1 MNSLNLYSE
10 PVAPTGNATADGLRR
25 VMGAP
30 TQDLL
35 SVVVREAV
43 QNSWDARLDSKGQP
57 AEILIRDRVLTSQQ
71 ANRLRE
77 WFGDRTP
84 PDALGKGL
92 RDWLMGSSLRVL
104 EIADFG
110 TEGLSGPE
118 HADEALKPGEA
129 AHFVDFLRN
138 VGKTHETVGGGTY
151 GFGKS
156 SFYGL
161 SSCNTILVDTVTR
174 RDGQF
179 IRRSM
184 GSGLGSRYSA
194 LSGDRTRNFTG
205 RHWWGGDLTASSI
218 APLRNETARR
228 FATEIGLP
236 PRTETATGTTVCILN
251 PELDEYGSSE
261 ELTVQIVRLL
271 LANFWPKMV
280 VRPGQEQP
288 ALIFRVFAGDTEKT
302 VPAPETIAPF
312 NLFAQAL
319 NAVRQE
325 RNDLPRA
332 GEVRTGRPVEILGH
346 IAMQAGP
353 RLARPEELLLAGDE
367 SGAGFPEELFR
378 NQGTSH
384 LAEMRSGEL
393 VVRYEQADR
402 LPNQEWEWA
411 GVFRTSSE
419 EKIERAFADS
429 EPPTHDSW
437 NSAALT
443 DREHRRWLNSY
454 HRTRNRL
461 IREFVAPASPVRRS
475 GDSLGL
481 AAEKLGSM
489 LPGLGEKENTSSSA
503 GSRERAPRRKGRF
516 RQAEFVKY
524 DSLDGEHVAV
534 FQLEWVPGSDQKG
547 TVSVELF
554 PRVLFEG
561 RLVEIDQL
569 PPGMEPPLIMAIRA
583 QDDKVYAGS
592 SALTFEASE
601 PMVLRAQVRMNNQI
615 PCSIDTKM
623 EFTDAA

>member
-1 MNSLNLYSE
+1 
-10 PVAPTGNATADGLRR
+10 
-25 VMGAP
+25 
-30 TQDLL
+30 
-35 SVVVREAV
+35 
-43 QNSWDARLDSKGQP
+43 
-57 AEILIRDRVLTSQQ
+57 
-71 ANRLRE
+71 
-77 WFGDRTP
+77 
-84 PDALGKGL
+84 
-92 RDWLMGSSLRVL
+92 
-104 EIADFG
+104 
-110 TEGLSGPE
+110 
-118 HADEALKPGEA
+118 
-129 AHFVDFLRN
+129 
-138 VGKTHETVGGGTY
+138 
-151 GFGKS
+151 
-156 SFYGL
+156 
-161 SSCNTILVDTVTR
+161 
-174 RDGQF
+174 
-179 IRRSM
+179 
-184 GSGLGSRYSA
+184 
-194 LSGDRTRNFTG
+194 
-205 RHWWGGDLTASSI
+205 
-218 APLRNETARR
+218 
-228 FATEIGLP
+228 
-236 PRTETATGTTVCILN
+236 

-489 LPGLGEKENTSSSA
+489 LPGLGE
-503 GSRERAPRRKGRF
+503 
-516 RQAEFVKY
+516 
-524 DSLDGEHVAV
+524 
-534 FQLEWVPGSDQKG
+534 
-547 TVSVELF
+547 
-554 PRVLFEG
+554 
-561 RLVEIDQL
+561 
-569 PPGMEPPLIMAIRA
+569 
-583 QDDKVYAGS
+583 
-592 SALTFEASE
+592 
-601 PMVLRAQVRMNNQI
+601 
-615 PCSIDTKM
+615 
-623 EFTDAA
+623 